1 MITTIM
7 LRITAELEID
17 ALYVIIYHMT
27 KLIILCIYLKPR
39 SNK

>member
-17 ALYVIIYHMT
+17 ALYVIIYRMI
-27 KLIILCIYLKPR
+27 KLIMLRIHLKHT
-39 SNK
+39 SNE